1 MADRTATM
9 AKLLSRTES
18 GVGSRRLY
26 PSDAE

>member
-9 AKLLSRTES
+9 AELLVRTVS

-26 PSDAE
+26 PSDAG